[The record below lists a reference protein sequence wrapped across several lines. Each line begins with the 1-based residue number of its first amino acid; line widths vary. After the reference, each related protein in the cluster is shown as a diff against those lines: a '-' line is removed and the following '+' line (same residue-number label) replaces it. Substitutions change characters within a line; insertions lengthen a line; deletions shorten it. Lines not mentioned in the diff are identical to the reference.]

1 MSYRVQ
7 IACAWCGPLM
17 TLGFFVGL
25 MLLAG
30 FIPPPSPADSAAQIA
45 EMFRENTTLIRLG
58 LFIAMLA
65 TGLLCPF
72 YAVIAVQ
79 MKRIEGRSSPLTY
92 TQIIAGACS
101 TLEIVFPMMIWQAA
115 AFRPER
121 DDEFIRT
128 LNDMAWLP
136 FLGLTT
142 TVVIQNFVIGTIIL
156 RDTRRTPIFP
166 RWYGYLNFFVGLLVL
181 PAGFIVFFKTGP
193 FAWDGLIAWWIP
205 VAAFFCWII
214 LTAVLA
220 TKAAKQQH
228 TDGEDDD
235 RASVHEV
242 AFGGATH

>member
-1 MSYRVQ
+1 MSYRLQ
-7 IACAWCGPLM
+7 IICVWCGPLM

-30 FIPPPSPADSAAQIA
+30 FIPPPSPADSAAEIA
-45 EMFRENTTLIRLG
+45 QMFRDNTAMIRLG

-72 YAVIAVQ
+72 YAAIAVQ

-101 TLEIVFPMMIWQAA
+101 TLEIVLPMMIWQAA

-128 LNDMAWLP
+128 LNDVAWLP

-142 TVVIQNFVIGTIIL
+142 TVVIQNIVIGVIIL
-156 RDTRRTPIFP
+156 KDARPRPIFP
-166 RWYGYLNFFVGLLVL
+166 RWYAYLNFWVGLLVL
-181 PAGFIVFFKTGP
+181 PAGLIVFFKTGP
-193 FAWDGLIAWWIP
+193 FAWDGLLAWWMP
-205 VAAFFCWII
+205 VAAFFFWII
-214 LTAVLA
+214 LTALLV
-220 TKAAKQQH
+220 TKAANRQH
-228 TDGEDDD
+228 ADGEDEP
-235 RASVHEV
+235 AAEL
-242 AFGGATH
+242 AAGGTIH

>member
-1 MSYRVQ
+1 MSYRLQ

-30 FIPPPSPADSAAQIA
+30 FIPPPSPADSAAEIA
-45 EMFRENTTLIRLG
+45 QMYRDNTTGIRLG

-101 TLEIVFPMMIWQAA
+101 TLEIVLPMMIWQAA

-142 TVVIQNFVIGTIIL
+142 TVVIQNAVIGIIIL
-156 RDTRRTPIFP
+156 RDPRPQPILP
-166 RWYGYLNFFVGLLVL
+166 RWFAYVNFWVGLMVV

-193 FAWDGLIAWWIP
+193 FAWDGLLAWWMP
-205 VAAFFCWII
+205 VAAFFGWII
-214 LTAVLA
+214 LTAILV
-220 TKAAKQQH
+220 TAAARRQH
-228 TDGEDDD
+228 ADGEDDP
-235 RASVHEV
+235 AVFS
-242 AFGGATH
+242 GAG

>member
-1 MSYRVQ
+1 MSYRLQ

-17 TLGFFVGL
+17 TVGFFVGL
-25 MLLAG
+25 LLFAH
-30 FIPPPSPADSAAQIA
+30 FIPPPSPADSAAEIA
-45 EMFRENTTLIRLG
+45 QMFRDNTTGIRVG

-72 YAVIAVQ
+72 YAAIAVQ
-79 MKRIEGRSSPLTY
+79 MKRIEGRWSPLTY

-101 TLEIVFPMMIWQAA
+101 TLEIVLPVMIWQAA

-142 TVVIQNFVIGTIIL
+142 TVVIQNAVIGAIIL
-156 RDTRRTPIFP
+156 RDARPRPILP
-166 RWYGYLNFFVGLLVL
+166 RWFAYVNFWVGLMIV

-193 FAWDGLIAWWIP
+193 FAWDGLLAWWMP

-214 LTAVLA
+214 LTAVLV
-220 TKAAKQQH
+220 TQAAIRQH
-228 TDGEDDD
+228 ADGEDEPEPA
-235 RASVHEV
+235 RI
-242 AFGGATH
+242 